1 MTVGDI
7 SIQNKGYAVL
17 LDGGTSC
24 RITPAVRRKYN
35 SREVRQIIL
44 NGGMLIVELETEV
57 KANCKERMEESR
69 WV

>member
-1 MTVGDI
+1 MTVADI
-7 SIQNKGYAVL
+7 SVQNKGFAVL

-24 RITPAVRRKYN
+24 RLTPAVRKKYK

-44 NGGMLIVELETEV
+44 NGGMLYVELEKEFE
-57 KANCKERMEESR
+57 ANKEKMEDLEK

>member
-24 RITPAVRRKYN
+24 RLTSAVREKYN

-44 NGGMLIVELETEV
+44 NGGMLYVELEQEF
-57 KANCKERMEESR
+57 KRNKERMEESR
-69 WV
+69 GV